1 MVIGT
6 ETSTL
11 DAEGEVL
18 RKTNKKP
25 SLKELQAASKDFVGP
40 IKQIPPMVSAV
51 KVQGKRL
58 YEIAREERNHPR
70 AKDSQ
75 NTRTINI

>member
-1 MVIGT
+1 
-6 ETSTL
+6 
-11 DAEGEVL
+11 
-18 RKTNKKP
+18 
-25 SLKELQAASKDFVGP
+25 
-40 IKQIPPMVSAV
+40 MVSAV

-58 YEIAREERNHPR
+58 YEIARAGKRNHPR